1 MKHYTKKQLLKLT
14 RMRLIAM
21 IMMLQATGAI
31 HFKRIHHKRKGGRK
45 KSHRKAK
52 HRHLRA
58 GIHHV
63 KVGKKMRKVK
73 VLANGKWR
81 FMKG

>member
-1 MKHYTKKQLLKLT
+1 MHTRKQLLKLT
-14 RMRLIAM
+14 RMRLIAL
-21 IMMLQATGAI
+21 IIMLQATGAI
-31 HFKRIHHKRKGGRK
+31 RFKHLRHRRKGGRK
-45 KSHRKAK
+45 KSHSKAK

-58 GIHHV
+58 GIHRV

-73 VLANGKWR
+73 VLASGKWR

>member
-1 MKHYTKKQLLKLT
+1 MTHTRKQLLKLT
-14 RMRLIAM
+14 RMRLIAI

-31 HFKRIHHKRKGGRK
+31 RFKRHHRRKGGRK
-45 KSHRKAK
+45 KSSRKAK

-63 KVGKKMRKVK
+63 RVGKKMRKVK